1 MSGKALLAAP
11 MAVLLPLVALADD
24 IVPNSIDCTAF
35 ARLPDGSW
43 RVDGTTTFDAGA
55 ATAVTLSNKNIRPR
69 MMDVGGADLF
79 DVIEAKCA
87 SSLAPLGLVSHDG
100 GQAKRSGPL
109 SPP

>member
-24 IVPNSIDCTAF
+24 IVPNSIDCAAF

-55 ATAVTLSNKNIRPR
+55 ATAVTLSNKNIRPGT
-69 MMDVGGADLF
+69 MDVGGADLF
-79 DVIEAKCA
+79 DVIEAECGN
-87 SSLAPLGLVSHDG
+87 S

>member
-1 MSGKALLAAP
+1 MSGRALLAAL
-11 MAVLLPLVALADD
+11 MAFLLPLVALADD

-43 RVDGTTTFDAGA
+43 RVDGTTTFNAGA

-79 DVIEAKCA
+79 DVIETKCA
-87 SSLAPLGLVSHDG
+87 SSSAPLGLISDDS
-100 GQAKRSGPL
+100 GQAKHSGLL
-109 SPP
+109 SRP